1 MYSYALLEKN
11 CYYLVKEKE
20 EDTITLIKINFET
33 DSCVHVS
40 KYDETTLLEWRKKAD
55 PIFDILELLDD
66 DKVKEWQVVYKD
78 NLGTYH
84 YEEEDDD

>member
-1 MYSYALLEKN
+1 
-11 CYYLVKEKE
+11 
-20 EDTITLIKINFET
+20 
-33 DSCVHVS
+33 
-40 KYDETTLLEWRKKAD
+40 LEWRKKAD

-78 NLGTYH
+78 NLGTYN